1 MTDPNSDFNKKY
13 KRLAF
18 ICRIIITAKIT
29 PKLDLNQNSEENF
42 LEEKFNG
49 EYYLSW
55 WVSNNK
61 CNYVIGTPTPQTETK
76 VESNSVKN
84 NLNTIKNTLQSVINR
99 FKQYDTTKYNS
110 VEVKPGSD
118 ITTLFDNDDEM
129 LIFFKTCKVFL
140 RSNLENYYRKMYYC
154 TQSLYGNESNL
165 RNESKLRYLMKELKL
180 YDNSHI
186 QEIIVKINTL
196 HKFISDKQNYN
207 YNYDNIKKIYDKEM
221 MKYQKKIQD
230 FFYEY
235 STIRKLITGEIVNPN
250 DINTWG
256 KSIEKKNIRP
266 AFGVN

>member
-1 MTDPNSDFNKKY
+1 MEKDPDFNKKY
-13 KRLAF
+13 ERLAF

-61 CNYVIGTPTPQTETK
+61 CNDVIDTPRPQTETN

-84 NLNTIKNTLQSVINR
+84 NLNTFKNKVKSV
-99 FKQYDTTKYNS
+99 FKNILQYDITKYNS

-165 RNESKLRYLMKELKL
+165 RNKSKLLYLIKDLKL

-196 HKFISDKQNYN
+196 HKLISDEQNYYNINISDEEN
-207 YNYDNIKKIYDKEM
+207 YKNFKKIYDDTIYRISHSQIINTFI
-221 MKYQKKIQD
+221 KYPNI
-230 FFYEY
+230 E
-235 STIRKLITGEIVNPN
+235 KLINGEIVNPN

-256 KSIEKKNIRP
+256 GKRM
-266 AFGVN
+266 